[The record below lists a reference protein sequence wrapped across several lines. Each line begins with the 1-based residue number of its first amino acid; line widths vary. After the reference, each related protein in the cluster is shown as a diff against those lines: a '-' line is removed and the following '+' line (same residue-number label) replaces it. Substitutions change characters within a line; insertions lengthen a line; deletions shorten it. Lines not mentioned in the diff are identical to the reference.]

1 MIEHITYTDSLMS
14 RMAVVSFYSQVL
26 TSNHLPLWFKHKYL
40 KHMCSFL
47 YDRCSLYSHAVS
59 ESGRHYHIFSPKLIQ
74 KRWSL
79 YVHALEV
86 KSSRL
91 TQAFSGRTGR
101 LFAGAVVCHLTLYWV
116 KDQFHLLSNLLI
128 LSVLFLGVQNL
139 QFLRNSHFC
148 QARKNYESVKKIF
161 SRSKELKYTSHN
173 ACICTAHFIV
183 EKKWQ
188 GYVFYSRVEGFCC
201 F

>member
-74 KRWSL
+74 KSWSL

-116 KDQFHLLSNLLI
+116 KDQFHPLSNLLI

-139 QFLRNSHFC
+139 QFLKTAIFVRPE
-148 QARKNYESVKKIF
+148 KTMKVWKKFFQDQRDLNI
-161 SRSKELKYTSHN
+161 LL
-173 ACICTAHFIV
+173 IMP
-183 EKKWQ
+183 
-188 GYVFYSRVEGFCC
+188 VFVQHILL
-201 F
+201 